1 MIVITSKTL
10 QQVGLDLDAAIGL
23 LNPDGVEDVVHVNQI
38 LDAPPSPSPAS
49 LDPTPQATAQP
60 FTSPVIAAP
69 QATGRVN
76 ADATAEFPQSS
87 HGGQSVR
94 PTYEGAPVVG
104 QPVPTNQPTNVL
116 GLPRLPEHGLTFF
129 DLQRLARALHAEAQV
144 EEAGKITLVSFTGSK
159 TYDTL
164 AEAAAALN
172 RRSFT

>member
-1 MIVITSKTL
+1 MIVITSRTL
-10 QQVGLDLDAAIGL
+10 AQVGLDLDAAIAL

-49 LDPTPQATAQP
+49 LDPTPQAA
-60 FTSPVIAAP
+60 SIGLALCSIATP

-76 ADATAEFPQSS
+76 ADD
-87 HGGQSVR
+87 GGQVVR

-144 EEAGKITLVSFTGSK
+144 EEAGKITLVSFSGSK